1 MKKLCIILL
10 MSVSAIAGFAQDIH
24 FSQFYNSPLTLNP
37 TLTGLADGKF
47 RVGGIYRTQWSK
59 VARPFRTASV
69 AFDMPIQAGFADGD
83 KLGVGLVLF
92 HDQTGEYNFTT
103 LTVNGSFAYHKV
115 LDRENRHYLSLGVQ
129 VGFTQKRFDNSKGF
143 FADQVDGTLTGGG
156 TTAENI
162 SSNSIIHENL
172 NVGLSY
178 SGRLSEKTA
187 IYIGGAMFNVTQP
200 NESFMNRDDQRL
212 PYRVSVNAGAEI
224 GIGKGGFQLLPS
236 VIYQTQAA
244 ASEVNAGLGLGYKFK
259 SDFKVIVGAY
269 YRVGDAVI
277 PMVALGYKGFNVGV
291 SFDINNSDLKQAASG
306 NNALEFSLNY
316 AMPWKKLPNQ
326 PSIFFAPKF

>member
-1 MKKLCIILL
+1 MKKLAIIYILCL
-10 MSVSAIAGFAQDIH
+10 SAIGGFAQDIH

-37 TLTGLADGKF
+37 TLTGLAEGKF

-69 AFDMPIQAGFADGD
+69 AFDMPLQKGFADGD
-83 KLGVGLVLF
+83 KLGVGLVFF
-92 HDQTGEYNFTT
+92 HDQTGEYNLTT

-115 LDRENRHYLSLGVQ
+115 LDKDNRHYLSLGLQ
-129 VGFTQKRFDNSKGF
+129 VGFTQKRFDFSDGL
-143 FADQVDGTLTGGG
+143 FADQIDGTLTGGG
-156 TTAENI
+156 NTAENL
-162 SSNSIIHENL
+162 SGNSIIHENL

-187 IYIGGAMFNVTQP
+187 IFIGGSMFNVTQP
-200 NESFMNRDDQRL
+200 KESFLNNGDQRL
-212 PYRVSVNAGAEI
+212 PYRVSVNIGAEI
-224 GIGKGGFQLLPS
+224 GLGKGGFQLLPS

-244 ASEVNAGLGLGYKFK
+244 ASEVNAGLGFGYKFK
-259 SDFKVIVGAY
+259 NEFKTILGAY

-277 PMVALGYKGFNVGV
+277 PMIGLEYKGFNVAM
-291 SFDINNSDLKQAASG
+291 SYDINNSDLKQAANG
-306 NNALEFSLNY
+306 NNALEFSLSY
-316 AMPWKKLPNQ
+316 TMPWKKLPAQ

>member
-1 MKKLCIILL
+1 MKKLCIIYMMCLTA
-10 MSVSAIAGFAQDIH
+10 MAGFAQDIH

-37 TLTGLADGKF
+37 TLTGLAEGKF

-69 AFDMPIQAGFADGD
+69 AFDMPFDAGFADGD
-83 KLGVGLVLF
+83 KLGAGLVFF

-115 LDRENRHYLSLGVQ
+115 LDRESRHYLSLGLQ
-129 VGFTQKRFDNSKGF
+129 VGFTQKRFDLSKGL
-143 FADQVDGTLTGGG
+143 FADQIDGGLVGSG

-162 SSNSIIHENL
+162 SSNSITHENL

-178 SGRLSEKTA
+178 SGRLSDRTA
-187 IYIGGAMFNVTQP
+187 IFLGGSMFNVTQP
-200 NESFMNRDDQRL
+200 KESFLNNDDERL
-212 PYRVSVNAGAEI
+212 AYRVSVNAGAEI
-224 GIGKGGFQLLPS
+224 GLGKGGFQLLPS

-244 ASEVNAGLGLGYKFK
+244 ASEINAGLGLGYKFK
-259 SDFKVIVGAY
+259 NEFRALLGAY

-277 PMVALGYKGFNVGV
+277 PMVGLEYKGFNVTV
-291 SFDINNSDLKQAASG
+291 SYDINSSDLKQAASG
-306 NNALEFSLNY
+306 NNALEFSVLY
-316 AMPWKKLPNQ
+316 VMPWKNLPTQ

>member
-1 MKKLCIILL
+1 MCLST
-10 MSVSAIAGFAQDIH
+10 MVAMAQDIH

-37 TLTGLADGKF
+37 TLTGLANGKF
-47 RVGGIYRTQWSK
+47 RVGGIYRTQWGK

-69 AFDMPIQAGFADGD
+69 AFDMPIMKGFGDGD

-103 LTVNGSFAYHKV
+103 FTVNGSFAYHKV
-115 LDRENRHYLSLGVQ
+115 LDREERHYLSLGVQ
-129 VGFTQKRFDNSKGF
+129 VGFTQKRFDLSDGLF
-143 FADQVDGTLTGGG
+143 GDQIDGSLTGTG

-162 SSNSIIHENL
+162 GSSSILHENL

-178 SGRLSEKTA
+178 SGRFSEKSA
-187 IYIGGAMFNVTQP
+187 IYIGGSMFNVTQP
-200 NESFMNRDDQRL
+200 KESFLNDDDQRL
-212 PYRVSVNAGAEI
+212 PYRVSVNVGAEI

-244 ASEVNAGLGLGYKFK
+244 ANEINAGLGLGYKFK
-259 SDFKVIVGAY
+259 SDFRTIIGAY
-269 YRVGDAVI
+269 YRVNDAVI
-277 PMVALGYKGFNVGV
+277 PMIGLEYKGFNASF
-291 SFDINNSDLKQAASG
+291 SFDVNTSDLKQAANG
-306 NNALEFSLNY
+306 NNALEFSLTYTN
-316 AMPWKKLPNQ
+316 PWKKLPSQ

>member
-1 MKKLCIILL
+1 MKKLLVICLL
-10 MSVSAIAGFAQDIH
+10 CCSAMAAIAQDIH

-47 RVGGIYRTQWSK
+47 RIGGIYRTQWSK

-83 KLGVGLVLF
+83 KLGVGLVFF

-115 LDRENRHYLSLGVQ
+115 LDRDQRHYLSLGVQ
-129 VGFTQKRFDNSKGF
+129 VGFTQKRFDLSDGL
-143 FADQVDGTLTGGG
+143 FADQIDGTLSSGGI
-156 TTAENI
+156 TAENLG
-162 SSNSIIHENL
+162 SNSIIHENL

-187 IYIGGAMFNVTQP
+187 LFIGGSMFNVTQP
-200 NESFMNRDDQRL
+200 KESFLNDDSQRL

-244 ASEVNAGLGLGYKFK
+244 ASEINAGLGLGYKFDN
-259 SDFKVIVGAY
+259 DFKVLLGAY
-269 YRVGDAVI
+269 YRVSDAVI
-277 PMVALGYKGFNVGV
+277 PVLGLEYKGFSVTASYDFNT
-291 SFDINNSDLKQAASG
+291 SDLKQAANG
-306 NNALEFSLNY
+306 NNALEFSLGY
-316 AMPWKKLPNQ
+316 VMPWKKLPNQ